1 MNEGEDGMRIA
12 IYGLPCA
19 GKSTLIS
26 EMGIA
31 QAGSA
36 DEDAVIERHFAFP
49 SENGF
54 DIGFTEKDAERCDV
68 FAYLD
73 TAPEI
78 ILERIGQSEEHR
90 PYRDMTA
97 EGVTAWRDFE
107 VSTLRSECFARGKEF
122 IILDP
127 RFDCVQ
133 EFLEGLL
140 DGSILTSPQVSRMA
154 ADRILGS
161 TDKHTIILCDGDRTL
176 ADIDLTL
183 SLDLPMLMDLS
194 HAFYGDRYTTFQFWL
209 VYKLYGTLPQLG
221 VKMREAADKVSLNK
235 PLLDDLSKIDSYRVV
250 ITAGLEDLWSYAIE
264 KTYAFSM
271 AIGTDVGAVRNISQF
286 AKGYI
291 ARYLRE
297 AGREVIA
304 LGDNMVDYRMLLEA
318 DRGYV
323 IAHLKKNAPLQRTIL
338 NGSKLKQPSSNEI
351 KFEGVE
357 EVRSIHEDSD

>member
-1 MNEGEDGMRIA
+1 MRVA

-26 EMGIA
+26 KMGLA
-31 QAGSA
+31 VHPYGAE
-36 DEDAVIERHFAFP
+36 EDAVAERRFAFP

-54 DIGFTEKDAERCDV
+54 DIVFMEQDAECFDV

-78 ILERIGQSEEHR
+78 ILERLGQSDEHR

-97 EGVTAWRDFE
+97 EGIEAWRDFE
-107 VSTLRSECFARGKEF
+107 VSSLRSECFARGKEF

-127 RFDCVQ
+127 RFDCIL

-140 DGSILTSPQVSRMA
+140 DGTILTSPEVSRMA

-161 TDKHTIILCDGDRTL
+161 TDKHTIVLCDGDRTL

-183 SLDLPMLMDLS
+183 SLDLPVLLDLRD
-194 HAFYGDRYTTFQFWL
+194 AFYGDRYTTFQFWM
-209 VYKLYGTLPQLG
+209 VYKLYGTLPQLDE
-221 VKMREAADKVSLNK
+221 KIREAADKVPLNK
-235 PLLDDLSKIDSYRVV
+235 PLLDDLSRIDSYRVV
-250 ITAGLEDLWSYAIE
+250 ITAGLEDLWSLAIE
-264 KTYAFSM
+264 KTDAFSM
-271 AIGTDVGAVRNISQF
+271 AIGTDAGAVRNISQF

-323 IAHLKKNAPLQRTIL
+323 IAHLKKNAPLQSAVL

-357 EVRSIHEDSD
+357 EVRSIYEDSD